1 MTRPVTDRMS
11 TWASTHPDQLAVV
24 VAERK
29 RGNFRG
35 FTYGAFEQRT
45 RHLAAGF
52 VELGFAGKRVVLMV
66 TPGKGMFEAGY
77 GLMRAG
83 AVPILIDPGLGLS
96 SVSQALKE
104 TSPFGFVGIPTALA
118 ARALYRWAPDATV
131 ISAGR
136 VKSGTPSLDDVAE
149 RGRSIEQWTTGPVA
163 SIVADDEPAAIVFT
177 SGSTGPPKGVVMTHK
192 IFGAQV
198 DMITSMYGL
207 TGGMKSVSTF
217 APFAL
222 LGPLMGLTTYMPRMD
237 FSKPGDVDP
246 TRIIELTD
254 AFHPDLMFGSPAL
267 LDRVGR
273 HGEATGD
280 TLDGVK
286 LVLSAG
292 APVRSHIQQRIL
304 NMVPDGTVIATPYGA
319 TEALPVATIDSSELA
334 DLDGAGIC
342 VGRPVPGVDVTLI
355 PILDEPVSDIADVS
369 EVPQGA
375 FGEVVVCGANV
386 SLEYVERPVD
396 MAMTKLF
403 WEGRVAHRMGDL
415 GRFDDEGRLWFG
427 GRRSHRVR
435 TAHGDVPT
443 VPVESLV
450 DQHPAVARS
459 ALVGVGQPGEQRLV
473 VCVELEPGYND
484 DVLDEILSFVDDH
497 AEAAEV
503 GAERVERVLSHKGF
517 PTDVRHNS
525 KIDRPALALW
535 AQKRV
540 E

>member
-1 MTRPVTDRMS
+1 V
-11 TWASTHPDQLAVV
+11 PDD
-24 VAERK
+24 
-29 RGNFRG
+29 G
-35 FTYGAFEQRT
+35 
-45 RHLAAGF
+45 
-52 VELGFAGKRVVLMV
+52 
-66 TPGKGMFEAGY
+66 
-77 GLMRAG
+77 
-83 AVPILIDPGLGLS
+83 
-96 SVSQALKE
+96 
-104 TSPFGFVGIPTALA
+104 
-118 ARALYRWAPDATV
+118 
-131 ISAGR
+131 
-136 VKSGTPSLDDVAE
+136 
-149 RGRSIEQWTTGPVA
+149 
-163 SIVADDEPAAIVFT
+163 PAAIVFT

-280 TLDGVK
+280 TLDGIK

-292 APVRSHIQQRIL
+292 APVRPHIQQRIL
-304 NMVPDGTVIATPYGA
+304 DMVPEGTVVATPYGA

-334 DLDGAGIC
+334 DLDGVGIC

-355 PILDEPVSDIADVS
+355 PIVDEPVSDVADVS
-369 EVPQGA
+369 EVLPGS
-375 FGEVVVCGANV
+375 FGEIVVRGPNV
-386 SLEYVERPVD
+386 SIEYVERPID
-396 MAMTKLF
+396 MAMTKLS
-403 WEGRVAHRMGDL
+403 WDGRVAHRMGDL

-427 GRRSHRVR
+427 GRRSHRIH
-435 TAHGDVPT
+435 AAGGDIPT

-459 ALVGVGQPGEQRLV
+459 ALVGIGQPGEQRLV
-473 VCVELEPGYND
+473 VCVELEPGYSD
-484 DVLDEILSFVDDH
+484 DVLDEILSFIDEH
-497 AEAAEV
+497 PEAAAV
-503 GAERVERVLSHKGF
+503 GAEGVERLLSHRGF

-525 KIDRPALALW
+525 KIDRPALAVW
-535 AQKRV
+535 AGKRV